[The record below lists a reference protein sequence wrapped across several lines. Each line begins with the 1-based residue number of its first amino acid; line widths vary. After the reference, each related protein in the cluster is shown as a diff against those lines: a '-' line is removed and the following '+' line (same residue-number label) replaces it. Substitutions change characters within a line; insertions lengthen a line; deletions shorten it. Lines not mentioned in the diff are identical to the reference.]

1 MGYRIMSSSNNNK
14 DVVIG
19 LNETKLGIAAPK
31 WMAELMIRT
40 IGFRAA
46 EKALSLGQTF
56 TPEEALQIGLV
67 DELIQQNNN
76 NNKDDDDDDF
86 ILKKAYEQAL
96 YWSNIPNQARIASKL
111 NIRQKFINNNE
122 FFNQEEDLD
131 YFCKFILQDSVQ
143 ENIGKYIQSLK
154 KQQKRRE

>member
-1 MGYRIMSSSNNNK
+1 MGIC
-14 DVVIG
+14 
-19 LNETKLGIAAPK
+19 
-31 WMAELMIRT
+31 T

-67 DELIQQNNN
+67 DELIQQHN
-76 NNKDDDDDDF
+76 NNKDDDDDF
-86 ILKKAYEQAL
+86 VLKKAYEQAL
-96 YWSNIPNQARIASKL
+96 YWSNIPNQAPIASKL

-122 FFNQEEDLD
+122 YFNQEEDLD